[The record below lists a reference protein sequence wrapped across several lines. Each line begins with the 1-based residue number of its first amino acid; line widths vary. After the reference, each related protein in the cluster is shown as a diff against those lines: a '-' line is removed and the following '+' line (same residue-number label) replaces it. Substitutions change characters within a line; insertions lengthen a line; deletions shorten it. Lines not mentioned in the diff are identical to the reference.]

1 MQFSEAHPFY
11 DRVDRTT
18 LVDRPDFKIR
28 NILGEEGGV
37 RGQNQG
43 VRSQKLSPAPHD
55 RYPSQ
60 HSSVSNS

>member
-28 NILGEEGGV
+28 NILGEE
-37 RGQNQG
+37 
-43 VRSQKLSPAPHD
+43 
-55 RYPSQ
+55 
-60 HSSVSNS
+60 